1 VEVVEDLGILVGYV
15 DSAEALATDWHGDP
29 PPVDV
34 VRVDR
39 PPAAGWAALTAAGFS
54 VKPRLLLW
62 AANAWPSEEAYLAA
76 LGKGERYMMRSAR
89 RMFEGQGLTTVV
101 APVDEALVTDFLAL
115 YWRQVSAMTRG
126 WLVAVE
132 QRDALLAAAA
142 DHFAVCAYDGATLVG
157 SCIAAADPARDLV
170 RLRFSAVTPQGR
182 DANLTRVLY
191 LEMFGE
197 GRRRGL
203 GRLSLG
209 YDPNLYGHVVRP
221 GLYRFKRAV
230 GFAPFPSHVVD
241 GSAPHPNADLVVR
254 LANLTDPTLA
264 LAYPAEAAAGGGP
277 SDDGTGLRLDVVT
290 ADPQVDVRPYADG
303 AMADVRVRSVGRM
316 P

>member
-1 VEVVEDLGILVGYV
+1 VEVVEDLGILVGHV
-15 DSAEALATDWHGDP
+15 DSAEALATDWRGDP

-132 QRDALLAAAA
+132 QRMPCWPPRRITSRSAPTTAPPWSAAAS
-142 DHFAVCAYDGATLVG
+142 LL
-157 SCIAAADPARDLV
+157 P
-170 RLRFSAVTPQGR
+170 TP
-182 DANLTRVLY
+182 
-191 LEMFGE
+191 
-197 GRRRGL
+197 L
-203 GRLSLG
+203 GIWSG
-209 YDPNLYGHVVRP
+209 C
-221 GLYRFKRAV
+221 
-230 GFAPFPSHVVD
+230 GFP
-241 GSAPHPNADLVVR
+241 R
-254 LANLTDPTLA
+254 
-264 LAYPAEAAAGGGP
+264 
-277 SDDGTGLRLDVVT
+277 
-290 ADPQVDVRPYADG
+290 
-303 AMADVRVRSVGRM
+303 
-316 P
+316 